1 MTDSATAG
9 NILEA
14 RGVRKTYGGVVA
26 LQGCDFDV
34 PAGTVH
40 ALLGENGAGKSTL
53 VKILT
58 GVVQPDK
65 GVVRLAGKEVRFR
78 DTNDAA
84 RSGVAVVSQELN
96 LFPDLDVLANLFLGR
111 EQLRGGLFD
120 RRAMQRRAEPVLAEL
135 GLHISVRRLLGT
147 LDLAQQQLVEVA
159 RALLTNPRVLI
170 LDEPTSALDE
180 EVSAR
185 LLGVIK
191 VLRDRRVG
199 VVFVSHILEEVMA
212 LSDVVTV
219 LRDGGVVMNA
229 RPRSELDIKTIVA
242 AMIGN
247 RDEVAEETEVP
258 TPRVSASTPGAS
270 ALSLVVEGIVVPHRL
285 HAVSMRASQGEIVGL
300 AGLVGAGHRELLE
313 VIAGLRHA
321 TAGTLSLPRSPDRRL
336 PKTLLGAV
344 RRGVALV
351 SGDRKRGLLFENP
364 IWNNIAQVRSVALA
378 RDGVFLRRPLMR
390 ARARHHIRDLV
401 IKAAS
406 ENQAVGMLSGGNQQ
420 KVVIAKWIEAE
431 PSVLLLDDPT
441 RGVGIGSKRD
451 IHRLLRR
458 ASATSVVLLCSTDI
472 EELVS
477 ICDRI
482 LVFRHG
488 RIASELRGDQLT
500 RQRLL
505 TQMNAGGESKAQAAA
520 ASA

>member
-1 MTDSATAG
+1 MTDPEAAG
-9 NILEA
+9 GILEA

-34 PAGTVH
+34 AAGTVH

-65 GVVRLAGKEVRFR
+65 GVVRLAGKEVHFR

-96 LFPDLDVLANLFLGR
+96 LFPDLDVLGNLFLGR
-111 EQLRGGLFD
+111 EPLRGGLFN

-135 GLHISVRRLLGT
+135 GLHISVHRLLGT

-180 EVSAR
+180 QVSAR

-212 LSDVVTV
+212 LSDLVTV
-219 LRDGGVVMNA
+219 LRDGRVVMNA
-229 RPRSELDIKTIVA
+229 RPRSELDIETIVA
-242 AMIGN
+242 AMIGD
-247 RDEVAEETEVP
+247 RDQTAEAEAP
-258 TPRVSASTPGAS
+258 APSDAPARAAGQP

-285 HAVSMRASQGEIVGL
+285 HAVSMRAARGEIVGL
-300 AGLVGAGHRELLE
+300 AGVVGAGHRELLE

-321 TAGTLSLPRSPDRRL
+321 TAGTLSLPGAADRRL
-336 PKTLLGAV
+336 PKSLLGAV
-344 RRGVALV
+344 QRGVALV
-351 SGDRKRGLLFENP
+351 SGDRKRGLLFERP

-406 ENQAVGMLSGGNQQ
+406 EDQAVGMLSGGNQQ
-420 KVVIAKWIEAE
+420 KVVIAKWIEAQ

-458 ASATSVVLLCSTDI
+458 ASATSIVLLCSTDV

-488 RIASELRGDQLT
+488 RIAIELRGDALT

-505 TQMNAGGESKAQAAA
+505 TEMNAGTESGTTDVA